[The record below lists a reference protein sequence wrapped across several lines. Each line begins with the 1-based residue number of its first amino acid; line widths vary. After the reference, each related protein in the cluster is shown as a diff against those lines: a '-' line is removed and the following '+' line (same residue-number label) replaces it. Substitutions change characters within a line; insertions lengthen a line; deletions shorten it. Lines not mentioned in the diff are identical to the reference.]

1 MSITLIALA
10 AASPLW
16 AQPLPQAS
24 APALRPTPSTAAPSK
39 DAPGAP
45 NVGPRDLASRA
56 GARDLRSIP
65 GGQIKR
71 AGTYHVATG
80 TWTRPGNGSSRTS
93 ALGGPAGSDVVYSN
107 TSETGVF
114 TVGIGSLSFP
124 GQITY
129 DEGVLPTP
137 ANFTPGLGTQPDRGI
152 YEITAFDI
160 QYCDMDSTPMSSGW
174 TYTFYESFDPIGD
187 PAMTGVPAAAVVA
200 LSGLPSNGCWSLT
213 VDLTGGSEFSMRGD
227 GAPLAAGWQ
236 DELAR
241 DSFGIGIEYTS
252 AQMGADAGIVLA
264 GDPDYT
270 GGIGGFGAGTYFI
283 DPSEA
288 GTACG
293 TTGFGAQ
300 DGFTIV
306 LGPQIVRTPSQY
318 SNGTGCGMASLPYA
332 SAYMKLYATEGP
344 GTSVGSSY
352 CVANA
357 NATGSIARM
366 SAVGSTI
373 AATDKLRLEVSNMPL
388 NTFGFFLT
396 SRTAG
401 FSVMPAGSQGN
412 LCLDGVIGRFD
423 DTGQIQ
429 SSGPAGIISID
440 STAGQ
445 WSVLAQPLGGQVLP
459 AMAGERWHYTAWYR
473 DIVGGSPTSNF
484 ADGLFIDFN

>member
-10 AASPLW
+10 TACPLW
-16 AQPLPQAS
+16 APTQTQ
-24 APALRPTPSTAAPSK
+24 ALRPTLSTKQRQSAP
-39 DAPGAP
+39 ARG
-45 NVGPRDLASRA
+45 LRA
-56 GARDLRSIP
+56 RTGTQDLRDIP
-65 GGQIKR
+65 GGQIR
-71 AGTYHVATG
+71 NAGVYHVASG
-80 TWTRPGNGSSRTS
+80 TWTRPANAAARSS
-93 ALGGPAGSDVVYSN
+93 AMAGPSGSDVVYSN
-107 TSETGVF
+107 TSQSGTF

-160 QYCDMDSTPMSSGW
+160 QYCDFDSTPMSSGW
-174 TYTFYESFDPIGD
+174 TFTFYESFDPMGD
-187 PAMTGVPAAAVVA
+187 PAATVAPPASIIA
-200 LSGLPSNGCWSLT
+200 LSGLPSGGCWSMT
-213 VDLTGGSEFSMRGD
+213 VDLSGGMEFDMRGE

-236 DELAR
+236 DDLAR

-252 AQMGADAGIVLA
+252 SQTGSDAGIVLA

-270 GGIGGFGAGTYFI
+270 GGINGFGAGTYFV
-283 DPSEA
+283 DPFAS
-288 GTACG
+288 GTTCG
-293 TTGFGAQ
+293 TTGFGSQ

-306 LGPQIVRTPSQY
+306 LGPQVVRTPSQY
-318 SNGTGCGMASLPYA
+318 SNGTGCGMASLPWA
-332 SAYMKLYATEGP
+332 SAYMQIYATEGA
-344 GTSVGSSY
+344 GASVGSSY
-352 CVANA
+352 CVANP

-373 AATDKLRLEVSNMPL
+373 AASDKLRLEVSNMPL

-412 LCLDGVIGRFD
+412 LCVDGIIGRFD
-423 DTGQIQ
+423 DPGQIK
-429 SSGPAGIISID
+429 SSGATGIISID
-440 STAGQ
+440 STMGE
-445 WSVLAQPLGGQVLP
+445 WSVMAQPLGGSILP
-459 AMAGERWHYTAWYR
+459 ALAGERWHYTAWYR
-473 DIVGGSPTSNF
+473 DIVGGLPTSNF